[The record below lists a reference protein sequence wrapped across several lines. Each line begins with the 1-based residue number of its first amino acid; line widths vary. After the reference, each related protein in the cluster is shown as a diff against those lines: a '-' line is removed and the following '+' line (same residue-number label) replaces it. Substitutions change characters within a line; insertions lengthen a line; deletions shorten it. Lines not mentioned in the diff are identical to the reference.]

1 MAPRAHF
8 LPPNPSAF
16 PLLGPLRHRFPIP
29 CLLHSSGQ
37 LPLDCGAPKSVKL
50 ADGRTFRSEPQSS
63 SFLSTDEDIRLSSSS
78 PTTSLS
84 PLYETARVFSSTS
97 TYSFFIS
104 KLGLHWVRL
113 HFFPFPS
120 TSYNLSSA
128 VFSVNTEDFVLLR
141 DFSAPSPVSPVL
153 KEYLINVDNE
163 HFYLTFK
170 PKDAS
175 FAFLNAVEVV
185 STPDTLIPTAAD
197 SISERNQFS
206 GLNNYALQV
215 ISRVNVGGPVI
226 PSENDTLA
234 RNWLPDSFLKPP
246 EPVVEV
252 AVAPGSVKYPE
263 DGSVTPLIAPRSVY
277 ATADSMTNAN
287 VSGQM
292 FNITWEI
299 PAGGAG
305 HSYLVRLHFC
315 DIVSKSLNT
324 LYFNVFIN
332 RMLAIPNLDLSSLT
346 GGKLA
351 MAYYKDFIVDG
362 DTLVSGNISL
372 QISPPVLNDPGQP
385 NAILNGIEVMKLS
398 NNAGSLDGP
407 YSVDGSY
414 HGDEA
419 SGLGKKKVA
428 VAAVFGLVMCVA
440 ALAVLAV
447 MFMRWRRQ
455 PDDWRKRH
463 NFSSWLLLRHV
474 GHCGRPGF
482 MAKWSWSYWKGSS
495 PSTKKGQTGFGS
507 QKSKSGYSTYLAST
521 GLGVGRFFTFAELQ
535 QATSNFD
542 EKNVIGVGGF
552 GKVYFGVLDDGLKLA
567 VKRGNPSSDQGVNEF
582 HTEIEMLSKLRHR
595 HLVSLI
601 GCCDEN
607 KEMIL
612 VYEFMSNGPL
622 RDHLYPFS
630 PTLAP
635 LSWKQRLEICIG
647 AARGLHYLH
656 TGAAQVMSFLLSS
669 FLSSIGL
676 LLFCFRVAPVVS
688 LEGIIH
694 RDVKTTNILLDEN
707 FVAKMADFGLS
718 KAGPSS
724 LDQTHVSTAV
734 KGSFGYLDP
743 EYFRRQQLTDKS
755 DVYSFGV
762 VMFEVL
768 CARPAIIPA
777 LPRDQVNLAEWAM
790 QCHRKGRIE
799 KIIDPHLQVSGI
811 APASLKKFAE
821 AAEKCLADAGVDRP
835 TMGDVLWNLEYAL
848 QLQATSDTRH
858 LSRRAG
864 KYSGQSEGGL
874 GWRPGQRQDGGQQA
888 REEHQQEE
896 GVAWRLTTNDKG
908 ENNEQGETT
917 GAASDNGHDM
927 RLGDN
932 HQKSTNRRPEKNGLR
947 CVAKKWHAWI
957 EETNDQSR
965 VLRGK
970 QTAVTG
976 DQTRPAS
983 KANRGKLSSDK
994 EEDAWRR
1001 GWDRRRRTKTTF
1013 RYGSSIASEWLRRT
1027 LKTLVPPLIPPLWH
1041 RHCSVEGD
1049 QKCQGADEMLMHAL

>member
-1 MAPRAHF
+1 MAGGQTQGPRAPIFF
-8 LPPNPSAF
+8 LPIPLLF
-16 PLLGPLRHRFPIP
+16 PLLALSVTVSPSPASFTPPDSYL
-29 CLLHSSGQ
+29 
-37 LPLDCGAPKSVKL
+37 LDCGAPKSVKL

-128 VFSVNTEDFVLLR
+128 VFSVNTEDYVLLR

-163 HFYLTFK
+163 RFYLTFE

-185 STPDTLIPTAAD
+185 SAPDTLIPTAAD

-215 ISRVNVGGPVI
+215 MSRVNVGGPVI

-440 ALAVLAV
+440 ALAVLVV

-455 PDDWRKRH
+455 PDDWKKRH

-482 MAKWSWSYWKGSS
+482 MTKWSWSYWKESW

-507 QKSKSGYSTYLAST
+507 QKSKSGYSTYLASS

-552 GKVYFGVLDDGLKLA
+552 GKVYLGVLDDGVKLA

-656 TGAAQVMSFLLSS
+656 TGAAQQ
-669 FLSSIGL
+669 
-676 LLFCFRVAPVVS
+676 
-688 LEGIIH
+688 GIIH

-790 QCHRKGRIE
+790 QCHRKGQME

-835 TMGDVLWNLEYAL
+835 TMGDVLWNLEYSL
-848 QLQATSDTRH
+848 QLQEAWM
-858 LSRRAG
+858 
-864 KYSGQSEGGL
+864 GQAKEDEDNIQVRQLDSE
-874 GWRPGQRQDGGQQA
+874 R
-888 REEHQQEE
+888 
-896 GVAWRLTTNDKG
+896 VAEKDFEDIGTTAD
-908 ENNEQGETT
+908 
-917 GAASDNGHDM
+917 
-927 RLGDN
+927 
-932 HQKSTNRRPEKNGLR
+932 
-947 CVAKKWHAWI
+947 
-957 EETNDQSR
+957 
-965 VLRGK
+965 
-970 QTAVTG
+970 
-976 DQTRPAS
+976 
-983 KANRGKLSSDK
+983 
-994 EEDAWRR
+994 
-1001 GWDRRRRTKTTF
+1001 
-1013 RYGSSIASEWLRRT
+1013 SSIVA
-1027 LKTLVPPLIPPLWH
+1027 P
-1041 RHCSVEGD
+1041 
-1049 QKCQGADEMLMHAL
+1049 ALFRGR